1 MLNNFITVAEASKLA
16 NCSNQAIYNLISKGD
31 VESNQVGGQYL
42 IEKNSLLKAVTQKRS
57 RTQRKGGVDWNKLS
71 DYLKNSGKDTV
82 TLSIPFI
89 QELTGTSSKMNFPV
103 DFSRDMAQG
112 KYGVRAYTA
121 ISKAGYD
128 IKEIKFVYEPSLGCN
143 IIKEVIVEKLPN
155 NNQSKEN
162 NG

>member
-1 MLNNFITVAEASKLA
+1 MRKYVEYVISTSIYPYRSTRIRSFPWISDPTVTAA
-16 NCSNQAIYNLISKGD
+16 NIMN
-31 VESNQVGGQYL
+31 
-42 IEKNSLLKAVTQKRS
+42 
-57 RTQRKGGVDWNKLS
+57 
-71 DYLKNSGKDTV
+71 